1 MKKFRIDYILD
12 GFAITLGAVQLN
24 QVMQIIQLVL
34 GIVATII
41 SIMFSIWLWWK
52 RASKDGKITKEEIK
66 DGMDILNNGTKE
78 IKDHLD
84 DKLKK

>member
-1 MKKFRIDYILD
+1 MKKFRFDYILD
-12 GFAITLGAVQLN
+12 GIALTLGAVQLN
-24 QVMQIIQLVL
+24 QIMQIIQLVL

-52 RASKDGKITKEEIK
+52 KASKDGKITEEEIK
-66 DGMDILNNGTKE
+66 EGKDILNNG
-78 IKDHLD
+78 IKDLD

>member
-12 GFAITLGAVQLN
+12 GLAITLGAVQLN
-24 QVMQIIQLVL
+24 QIMQIVQLVL
-34 GIVATII
+34 GIIATII

-52 RASKDGKITKEEIK
+52 RASKDGKITEEEIK
-66 DGMDILNNGTKE
+66 DGMEILNNGTKE

-84 DKLKK
+84 NKLKK

>member
-12 GFAITLGAVQLN
+12 GLAITLGAVQLN
-24 QVMQIIQLVL
+24 QIMQIIQLVL

-52 RASKDGKITKEEIK
+52 RASKDGKITEEEIK
-66 DGMDILNNGTKE
+66 EGQDILNNGV
-78 IKDHLD
+78 KDLD

>member
-24 QVMQIIQLVL
+24 QIMQIIQLVL

-41 SIMFSIWLWWK
+41 SIMFSLWLWWK
-52 RASKDGKITKEEIK
+52 RASKDGKITEEEIK

-84 DKLKK
+84 DKK

>member
-12 GFAITLGAVQLN
+12 GLAITLGAVQLN
-24 QVMQIIQLVL
+24 QIMQIVQLIL

-52 RASKDGKITKEEIK
+52 RASKDGKITEEEIK
-66 DGMDILNNGTKE
+66 EGQDILNNGV
-78 IKDHLD
+78 KDLD

>member
-24 QVMQIIQLVL
+24 QIMQIIQLVL

-52 RASKDGKITKEEIK
+52 RASKDGKITEEEIK
-66 DGMDILNNGTKE
+66 EGQDILNNGV
-78 IKDHLD
+78 KDLN